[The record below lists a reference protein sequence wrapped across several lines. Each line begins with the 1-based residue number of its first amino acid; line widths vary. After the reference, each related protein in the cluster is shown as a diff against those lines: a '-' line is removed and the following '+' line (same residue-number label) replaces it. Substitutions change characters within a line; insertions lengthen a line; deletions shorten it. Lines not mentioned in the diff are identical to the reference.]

1 MKHNTGLSGVKMAL
15 RNALEVLRRHYP
27 LMLLTLLLA
36 ALAVPAG
43 MAIAPGFTGQ
53 GLYPAQP
60 APSIPPWQ
68 QVPRDLSR
76 PDGIEPL
83 SGSAPVPWPETL
95 GAQLNATLKPDGGG
109 SFTGVVQDAATGQV
123 LFDRGGAEN
132 RVPASNVKLLTA
144 VAALRSLGPDRR
156 FSTKAVTGPT
166 AGSVVLTG
174 GGDVLLAAGASSGK
188 DALGYAGLATLAE
201 QTVQAL
207 KANGATGTVSVL
219 LDDSLFTGP
228 ALSPAWSPDDVAAG
242 EVAPLFPLALNSA
255 RFEPGVTT
263 GQRPQD
269 AALTAAEAFS
279 AQLTAAGA
287 AAGLT
292 VAPGVQRAPG
302 QGLQGKVLAEV
313 QSATVREQVNLML
326 ETSDNYLAE
335 ALGRMAAAGSG
346 LPGSNDG
353 AITNVIEQLTRL
365 GIPTGGLRLADV
377 SGLTLAN
384 QVTARQLSEV
394 VRAITSGEDTRLRGA
409 LDGFPVAGLTGTL
422 GARYTEGSTASGAG
436 LVRAK
441 TGTLNSVIA
450 LSGYVVDAEGRLLV
464 FSFIGN
470 DLTPGAA
477 GNRVA
482 LDQSAS
488 VLASCGCR

>member
-1 MKHNTGLSGVKMAL
+1 
-15 RNALEVLRRHYP
+15 
-27 LMLLTLLLA
+27 
-36 ALAVPAG
+36 
-43 MAIAPGFTGQ
+43 
-53 GLYPAQP
+53 
-60 APSIPPWQ
+60 
-68 QVPRDLSR
+68 
-76 PDGIEPL
+76 
-83 SGSAPVPWPETL
+83 
-95 GAQLNATLKPDGGG
+95 
-109 SFTGVVQDAATGQV
+109 
-123 LFDRGGAEN
+123 
-132 RVPASNVKLLTA
+132 
-144 VAALRSLGPDRR
+144 
-156 FSTKAVTGPT
+156 
-166 AGSVVLTG
+166 
-174 GGDVLLAAGASSGK
+174 VLLAAGASSGK
-188 DALGYAGLATLAE
+188 DALGYAGLGTLAE
-201 QTVQAL
+201 QTIQAL
-207 KANGATGTVSVL
+207 KANGAAGPVSVL

-255 RFEPGVTT
+255 RFDPGVTT
-263 GQRPQD
+263 GRRPQD

-279 AQLTAAGA
+279 AQLSQAGA
-287 AAGLT
+287 AVGLT
-292 VAPGVQRAPG
+292 VAPGIQRAPG

-313 QSATVREQVNLML
+313 QSATVREQVDLML

-353 AITNVIEQLTRL
+353 AVIDQLGRL
-365 GIPTGGLRLADV
+365 GIPTADLHLADV

-394 VRAITSGEDTRLRGA
+394 VRAITSGEDTRLRAA

-422 GARYTEGSTASGAG
+422 GTRYTDGSTASGAG